1 MKEIEKL
8 QTGAYYRMDDA
19 EIAEIQNRAIAL
31 CQKIDT
37 VSVFDNSVR
46 EELFRKL
53 FGSVGKNPSIK
64 PGFRCDLG
72 VNIYIGDNFLTNYNV
87 MLLDMAPITIG
98 NNVWIGPNTGI
109 FAVSHPME
117 AAGRHEM
124 LAIAKPVTIGDGVW
138 IGGNVTVLM
147 GVTIGK
153 NAVIGAG
160 TVVTCDVPEN
170 AVVVGNPARVV
181 KYIGNKFNLSKIVYI
196 MI

>member
-8 QTGAYYRMDDA
+8 RTGAYYQMDDA

-37 VSVFDNSVR
+37 VSILDNPVR
-46 EELFRKL
+46 EQLFRKL

-64 PGFRCDLG
+64 PGFKCDLG
-72 VNIYIGDNFLTNYNV
+72 INIHIGDNFLTNYNV
-87 MLLDMAPITIG
+87 VLLDMAPITIG
-98 NNVWIGPNTGI
+98 DNVWIGPNTGI
-109 FAVSHPME
+109 FAVAHPME
-117 AAGRHEM
+117 AAGRCEM

-138 IGGNVTVLM
+138 IGGNATVLM

-160 TVVTCDVPEN
+160 AVVTHDVPEN
-170 AVVVGNPARVV
+170 ALVVGNPARVV
-181 KYIGNKFNLSKIVYI
+181 KYIENK
-196 MI
+196 

>member
-37 VSVFDNSVR
+37 VSGFDNSVR

-181 KYIGNKFNLSKIVYI
+181 KYIGNK
-196 MI
+196 

>member
-8 QTGAYYRMDDA
+8 QVGAYYRMDDA
-19 EIAEIQNRAIAL
+19 EIAEIQNKAIAL

-37 VSVFDNSVR
+37 VSILDHSIR
-46 EELFRKL
+46 EQLFRKL

-72 VNIYIGDNFLTNYNV
+72 VNIHIGDNFLTNYNV
-87 MLLDMAPITIG
+87 MILDMATVTIG
-98 NNVWIGPNTGI
+98 DNVWIGPNTGI

-117 AAGRHEM
+117 AVGRQEM
-124 LAIAKPVTIGDGVW
+124 LAIAKPVTIGDSVW

-160 TVVTCDVPEN
+160 TIVTCDVPEN

-181 KYIGNKFNLSKIVYI
+181 KYIENK
-196 MI
+196 